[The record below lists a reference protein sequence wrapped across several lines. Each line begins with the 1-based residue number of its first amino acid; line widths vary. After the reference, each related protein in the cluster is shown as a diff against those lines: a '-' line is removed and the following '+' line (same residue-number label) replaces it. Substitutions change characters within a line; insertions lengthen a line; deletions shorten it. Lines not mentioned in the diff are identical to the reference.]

1 MLKGTYYQMSEKMS
15 QKEKNIFQLAR
26 IIAASLKGNA
36 NDEEQRTLREW
47 LSVSTR
53 NKKIYDEFKDGK
65 RLEQKIVESQQINWK
80 NDYQHFIT
88 KRQRTRKNRR
98 MKTII
103 RYAAILTLPIVAAG
117 IFLLQKNDRQTIVS
131 ISEVIKPGEH
141 KAVLIT
147 GGGERITLSD
157 STLSPIQ
164 EQNGM
169 IVNVTNN
176 KVSYILPEDSL
187 CTQGSP
193 IFNTLQIPRGGE
205 YFLTLADG
213 TEVWLNAET
222 EIRYPVQFTGDKR
235 VVYLDGEAY
244 FTVAPDK
251 NKPFTVVS
259 THASVSVLGTQFNF
273 RAYPDERDVQTTLV
287 SGSVIMQSEKYK
299 QQIKLVPGE
308 QGVLE
313 KNSAKLMKQE
323 VNTYL
328 YTAWKDGRFAFRD
341 ARLEDL
347 FNILARWYDLSVFYQ
362 SPEAKDI
369 RFTGD
374 LNKTD
379 DFKSI
384 LKIIEQNERVIFTVN
399 QRTVFIQMPKLF
411 SSSH

>member
-1 MLKGTYYQMSEKMS
+1 MS
-15 QKEKNIFQLAR
+15 QKENNIFQLAR
-26 IIAASLKGNA
+26 IIAASLRGKA

-53 NKKIYDEFKDGK
+53 NEKIYDGFKDGK
-65 RLEQKIVESQQINWK
+65 RLEQKIVESRQINWEK
-80 NDYQHFIT
+80 DYQQFIT

-103 RYAAILTLPIVAAG
+103 RYAAILTLPIVAAS
-117 IFLLQKNDRQTIVS
+117 IFLLQKNDRQAIVS

-147 GGGERITLSD
+147 GGGDRITLSD

-169 IVNVTNN
+169 IVNVMNN
-176 KVSYILPEDSL
+176 KVFYTLPEDSL
-187 CTQGSP
+187 CTQESP

-222 EIRYPVQFTGDKR
+222 EIRYPVQFTGNKR

-251 NKPFTVVS
+251 KKPFTVVS

-273 RAYPDERDVQTTLV
+273 RAYPDEQDVQTTLV

-313 KNSAKLMKQE
+313 KRSANLTKQE

-347 FNILARWYDLSVFYQ
+347 FNILARWYDLSIFYQ

-374 LNKTD
+374 PVSYTHLTLPTN
-379 DFKSI
+379 S
-384 LKIIEQNERVIFTVN
+384 RV
-399 QRTVFIQMPKLF
+399 
-411 SSSH
+411 

>member
-313 KNSAKLMKQE
+313 KKSAKLMKQE

-399 QRTVFIQMPKLF
+399 QRTVFIQAK
-411 SSSH
+411 

>member
-147 GGGERITLSD
+147 GGGERITLSE

-399 QRTVFIQMPKLF
+399 QRTVFIQAK
-411 SSSH
+411 

>member
-103 RYAAILTLPIVAAG
+103 RYAAILTLPIVAAS
-117 IFLLQKNDRQTIVS
+117 IFLLQKNDRQAIVS

-169 IVNVTNN
+169 IVNVMNN
-176 KVSYILPEDSL
+176 KVFYTLPEDSL
-187 CTQGSP
+187 CTQESP

-222 EIRYPVQFTGDKR
+222 EIRYPVQFTGNKR

-251 NKPFTVVS
+251 KKPFTVVS

-399 QRTVFIQMPKLF
+399 QRTVFIQAK
-411 SSSH
+411 

>member
-328 YTAWKDGRFAFRD
+328 YAAWKDGRFAFRD

-399 QRTVFIQMPKLF
+399 QRTVFIQAK
-411 SSSH
+411 

>member
-205 YFLTLADG
+205 HFLTLADG

-399 QRTVFIQMPKLF
+399 QRTVFIQAK
-411 SSSH
+411 

>member
-1 MLKGTYYQMSEKMS
+1 MS
-15 QKEKNIFQLAR
+15 QKENNIFQLAR
-26 IIAASLKGNA
+26 IIAASLRGKA

-53 NKKIYDEFKDGK
+53 NKKIYDGFKDGK
-65 RLEQKIVESQQINWK
+65 RLEQKIVESRQINWEK
-80 NDYQHFIT
+80 DYQQFIT

-98 MKTII
+98 IKTII
-103 RYAAILTLPIVAAG
+103 RYAAILTLPLVAAG
-117 IFLLQKNDRQTIVS
+117 IFLLQKNDRQAIVS

-169 IVNVTNN
+169 IVNVMNN
-176 KVSYILPEDSL
+176 KVFYTLPEDSL
-187 CTQGSP
+187 CTQESP

-251 NKPFTVVS
+251 KKPFTVVS

-313 KNSAKLMKQE
+313 KRSANLTKQE

-384 LKIIEQNERVIFTVN
+384 LKIIEQNERVTFTVN
-399 QRTVFIQMPKLF
+399 QRTVFIQAK
-411 SSSH
+411 

>member
-176 KVSYILPEDSL
+176 KGSYILPEDSL

-251 NKPFTVVS
+251 SKPFTVVS

-299 QQIKLVPGE
+299 QQIKLIPGE

-313 KNSAKLMKQE
+313 KNSAKLTKQK

-362 SPEAKDI
+362 SLEAKDI

-399 QRTVFIQMPKLF
+399 QRTVFIQAK
-411 SSSH
+411 

>member
-1 MLKGTYYQMSEKMS
+1 MS
-15 QKEKNIFQLAR
+15 QKENNIFQLAR
-26 IIAASLKGNA
+26 IIAASLRGKA
-36 NDEEQRTLREW
+36 NDEEQRTLGEW

-53 NKKIYDEFKDGK
+53 NKKIYDGFKDGK
-65 RLEQKIVESQQINWK
+65 RLEQKIVESRQINWEK
-80 NDYQHFIT
+80 DYQQFIT

-103 RYAAILTLPIVAAG
+103 RYAAILTLPIVAAS
-117 IFLLQKNDRQTIVS
+117 IFLLQKNDRQAIVS

-147 GGGERITLSD
+147 GGGDRITLSD
-157 STLSPIQ
+157 STLAPIQ

-169 IVNVTNN
+169 IVNVTNS
-176 KVSYILPEDSL
+176 KISCILPEDSL
-187 CTQGSP
+187 RVHENP

-222 EIRYPVQFTGDKR
+222 EIRYPVQFTGNKR

-251 NKPFTVVS
+251 KNPFTVVS

-273 RAYPDERDVQTTLV
+273 RAYPDEQDVQTTLV

-299 QQIKLVPGE
+299 QQVKLVPGE

-313 KNSAKLMKQE
+313 KRSANLTKQE

-384 LKIIEQNERVIFTVN
+384 LKIIEQNERVTFTVN
-399 QRTVFIQMPKLF
+399 QRTVFIQAK
-411 SSSH
+411 

>member
-1 MLKGTYYQMSEKMS
+1 MS
-15 QKEKNIFQLAR
+15 QKENNIFQLAR
-26 IIAASLKGNA
+26 IIAASLRGKA

-53 NKKIYDEFKDGK
+53 NEKIYDGFKDGK
-65 RLEQKIVESQQINWK
+65 RLEQKIVESRQINWEK
-80 NDYQHFIT
+80 DYQQFIT

-103 RYAAILTLPIVAAG
+103 RYAAILTLPIVAAS
-117 IFLLQKNDRQTIVS
+117 IFLLQKNDRQAIVS

-147 GGGERITLSD
+147 GGGDRITLSD

-169 IVNVTNN
+169 IVNVMNN
-176 KVSYILPEDSL
+176 KVFYTLPEDSL
-187 CTQGSP
+187 CTQESP

-222 EIRYPVQFTGDKR
+222 EIRYPVQFTGNKR

-251 NKPFTVVS
+251 KKPFTVVS

-273 RAYPDERDVQTTLV
+273 RAYPDEQDVQTTLV

-299 QQIKLVPGE
+299 QQVKLVPGE

-313 KNSAKLMKQE
+313 KRSANLTKLE

-379 DFKSI
+379 DFKPI
-384 LKIIEQNERVIFTVN
+384 LKIIEQNERVTFTVN
-399 QRTVFIQMPKLF
+399 QRTVFIQAK
-411 SSSH
+411 

>member
-1 MLKGTYYQMSEKMS
+1 MS
-15 QKEKNIFQLAR
+15 QKENNIFQLAR
-26 IIAASLKGNA
+26 IIAASLRGKA

-53 NKKIYDEFKDGK
+53 NKKIYDGFKDGK

-103 RYAAILTLPIVAAG
+103 RYAAILTLPIVTAG
-117 IFLLQKNDRQTIVS
+117 IFLLQKNDRQAIVS

-169 IVNVTNN
+169 IVNVMNN
-176 KVSYILPEDSL
+176 KVFYTLPEDSL
-187 CTQGSP
+187 CTQESP

-222 EIRYPVQFTGDKR
+222 EIRYPVQFTGNKR

-251 NKPFTVVS
+251 KKPFTVVS

-273 RAYPDERDVQTTLV
+273 RAYPDEQDVQTTLV

-313 KNSAKLMKQE
+313 KRSANLTKQE

-384 LKIIEQNERVIFTVN
+384 LKIIEQNERVTFTVN
-399 QRTVFIQMPKLF
+399 QRTVFIQAK
-411 SSSH
+411 

>member
-1 MLKGTYYQMSEKMS
+1 MS
-15 QKEKNIFQLAR
+15 QKENNIFQLAR
-26 IIAASLKGNA
+26 IIAASLRGKA

-53 NKKIYDEFKDGK
+53 NEKIYDGFKDGK
-65 RLEQKIVESQQINWK
+65 RLEQKIVESRQINWEK
-80 NDYQHFIT
+80 DYQQFIT

-103 RYAAILTLPIVAAG
+103 RYAAILTLPIVAAS
-117 IFLLQKNDRQTIVS
+117 IFLLQKNDRQAIVS

-147 GGGERITLSD
+147 GGGDRITLSD

-169 IVNVTNN
+169 IVNVMNN
-176 KVSYILPEDSL
+176 KVFYTLPEDSL
-187 CTQGSP
+187 CTQESP

-235 VVYLDGEAY
+235 IVYLDGEAY

-299 QQIKLVPGE
+299 QQIKLIPGE

-313 KNSAKLMKQE
+313 KNSAKLTKQK

-328 YTAWKDGRFAFRD
+328 YTAWKDGRFAFRN

-347 FNILARWYDLSVFYQ
+347 FSILARWYDLSIFYQ
-362 SPEAKDI
+362 SSEAKDI

-384 LKIIEQNERVIFTVN
+384 LKIIEQNERVTFTVN
-399 QRTVFIQMPKLF
+399 QRTVFIQAK
-411 SSSH
+411 

>member
-1 MLKGTYYQMSEKMS
+1 MS

-169 IVNVTNN
+169 IVNVMNN
-176 KVSYILPEDSL
+176 KVFYTLPEDSL
-187 CTQGSP
+187 CTQESP

-222 EIRYPVQFTGDKR
+222 EIRYPVQFTGNKR

-251 NKPFTVVS
+251 KKPFTVVS

-273 RAYPDERDVQTTLV
+273 RAYPDEQDVQTTLV

-299 QQIKLVPGE
+299 QQVKLVPGE

-313 KNSAKLMKQE
+313 KRSANLTKLE

-384 LKIIEQNERVIFTVN
+384 LKIIEQNERVTFTVN
-399 QRTVFIQMPKLF
+399 QRTVFIQAK
-411 SSSH
+411 

>member
-299 QQIKLVPGE
+299 QQIKLGPGE

-399 QRTVFIQMPKLF
+399 QRTVFIQAK
-411 SSSH
+411 

>member
-1 MLKGTYYQMSEKMS
+1 MS
-15 QKEKNIFQLAR
+15 QKENNIFQLAR
-26 IIAASLKGNA
+26 IIAASLRGKA
-36 NDEEQRTLREW
+36 NDEEQRTLGEW

-53 NKKIYDEFKDGK
+53 NKKIYDGFKDGK
-65 RLEQKIVESQQINWK
+65 RLEQKIVESRQINWEK
-80 NDYQHFIT
+80 DYQQFIT

-103 RYAAILTLPIVAAG
+103 RYAAILTLPIVAAS
-117 IFLLQKNDRQTIVS
+117 IFLLQKNDRQAIVS

-147 GGGERITLSD
+147 GGGDRITLSD

-169 IVNVTNN
+169 IVNVMNN
-176 KVSYILPEDSL
+176 KVFYTLPEDSL
-187 CTQGSP
+187 CTQESP

-222 EIRYPVQFTGDKR
+222 EIRYPVQFTGNKR

-251 NKPFTVVS
+251 KKPFTVVS

-273 RAYPDERDVQTTLV
+273 RAYPDEQDVQTTLV

-313 KNSAKLMKQE
+313 KRSANLTKQE

-347 FNILARWYDLSVFYQ
+347 FNILARWYDLSIFYQ

-399 QRTVFIQMPKLF
+399 QRTVFIQAK
-411 SSSH
+411 

>member
-147 GGGERITLSD
+147 GGGERITLLD

-399 QRTVFIQMPKLF
+399 QRTVFIQAK
-411 SSSH
+411 

>member
-36 NDEEQRTLREW
+36 NDEEQCTLREW

-399 QRTVFIQMPKLF
+399 QRTVFIQAK
-411 SSSH
+411 

>member
-88 KRQRTRKNRR
+88 KRQRTRKHRR

-399 QRTVFIQMPKLF
+399 QRTVFIQAK
-411 SSSH
+411 

>member
-1 MLKGTYYQMSEKMS
+1 MS
-15 QKEKNIFQLAR
+15 QKENNIFQLAR
-26 IIAASLKGNA
+26 IIAASLRGKA

-53 NKKIYDEFKDGK
+53 NEKIYDGFKDGK
-65 RLEQKIVESQQINWK
+65 RLEQKIVESRQINWEK
-80 NDYQHFIT
+80 DYQQFIT

-98 MKTII
+98 IKTII
-103 RYAAILTLPIVAAG
+103 RYAAILTLPLVAAG
-117 IFLLQKNDRQTIVS
+117 IFLLQKNDRQAIVS

-169 IVNVTNN
+169 IVNVMNN
-176 KVSYILPEDSL
+176 KVFYTLPEDSL
-187 CTQGSP
+187 CTQESP

-222 EIRYPVQFTGDKR
+222 EIRYPVQFTGNKR

-251 NKPFTVVS
+251 KKPFTVVS

-273 RAYPDERDVQTTLV
+273 RAYPDEQDVQTTLV

-299 QQIKLVPGE
+299 QQVKLVPGE

-313 KNSAKLMKQE
+313 KRSANLTKQE

-384 LKIIEQNERVIFTVN
+384 LKIIEQNERVTFTVN
-399 QRTVFIQMPKLF
+399 QRTVFIQAK
-411 SSSH
+411 

>member
-1 MLKGTYYQMSEKMS
+1 MS
-15 QKEKNIFQLAR
+15 QKENNIFQLAR
-26 IIAASLKGNA
+26 IIAASLRGKA

-53 NKKIYDEFKDGK
+53 NKKIYDGFKDGK
-65 RLEQKIVESQQINWK
+65 RLEQKIVESRQINWEK
-80 NDYQHFIT
+80 DYQQFIT

-103 RYAAILTLPIVAAG
+103 RYAAILTLPIVAAS
-117 IFLLQKNDRQTIVS
+117 IFLLQKNDRQAIVS

-205 YFLTLADG
+205 YFVILDDG
-213 TEVWLNAET
+213 TKVWLNAET
-222 EIRYPVQFTGDKR
+222 EIRYPVQFTGNKR

-251 NKPFTVVS
+251 KKPFTVVS

-273 RAYPDERDVQTTLV
+273 RAYPDEQDVQTTLV

-313 KNSAKLMKQE
+313 KRSANLTKQE

-384 LKIIEQNERVIFTVN
+384 LKIIEQNERVTFTVN
-399 QRTVFIQMPKLF
+399 QRTVFIQAK
-411 SSSH
+411 

>member
-53 NKKIYDEFKDGK
+53 NKKIYDGFKDGK
-65 RLEQKIVESQQINWK
+65 RLEQKIVESRQINWEK
-80 NDYQHFIT
+80 DYQQFIT

-399 QRTVFIQMPKLF
+399 QRTVFIQAK
-411 SSSH
+411 

>member
-244 FTVAPDK
+244 FTVSPDK

-399 QRTVFIQMPKLF
+399 QRTVFIQAK
-411 SSSH
+411 

>member
-1 MLKGTYYQMSEKMS
+1 MS
-15 QKEKNIFQLAR
+15 QKENNIFQLAR
-26 IIAASLKGNA
+26 IIAASLRGKA

-53 NKKIYDEFKDGK
+53 NKKIYDGFKDGK
-65 RLEQKIVESQQINWK
+65 RLEQKIVESRQINWEK
-80 NDYQHFIT
+80 DYQQFIT

-98 MKTII
+98 IKTII
-103 RYAAILTLPIVAAG
+103 RYAAILTLPLVAAG
-117 IFLLQKNDRQTIVS
+117 IFLLQKNDRQAIVS

-169 IVNVTNN
+169 IVNVMNN
-176 KVSYILPEDSL
+176 KVFYTLPEDSL
-187 CTQGSP
+187 CTQESP

-222 EIRYPVQFTGDKR
+222 EIRYPVQFTGNKR

-251 NKPFTVVS
+251 KKPFTVVS

-273 RAYPDERDVQTTLV
+273 RASPDEQDVQTTLV

-313 KNSAKLMKQE
+313 KRSANLTKQE

-384 LKIIEQNERVIFTVN
+384 LKIIEQNERVTFTVN
-399 QRTVFIQMPKLF
+399 QRTVFIQAK
-411 SSSH
+411 

>member
-36 NDEEQRTLREW
+36 NDEEQRTLGEW

-399 QRTVFIQMPKLF
+399 QRTVFIQAK
-411 SSSH
+411 

>member
-251 NKPFTVVS
+251 NKPLTVVS

-399 QRTVFIQMPKLF
+399 QRTVFIQAK
-411 SSSH
+411 

>member
-251 NKPFTVVS
+251 NKPFTGVS

-299 QQIKLVPGE
+299 QQITLVPGE

-399 QRTVFIQMPKLF
+399 QRTVFIQAK
-411 SSSH
+411 

>member
-273 RAYPDERDVQTTLV
+273 RAYPDERDVQITLV

-399 QRTVFIQMPKLF
+399 QRTVFIQAK
-411 SSSH
+411 

>member
-1 MLKGTYYQMSEKMS
+1 MS
-15 QKEKNIFQLAR
+15 QKENNIFQLAR
-26 IIAASLKGNA
+26 IIAASLRGKA

-53 NKKIYDEFKDGK
+53 NKKIYDGFKDGK
-65 RLEQKIVESQQINWK
+65 RLEQKIVESRQINWEK
-80 NDYQHFIT
+80 DYQQFIT

-98 MKTII
+98 IKTII
-103 RYAAILTLPIVAAG
+103 RYAAILTLPLVAAG
-117 IFLLQKNDRQTIVS
+117 IFLLQKNDRQAIVS

-147 GGGERITLSD
+147 GGGDRITLSD

-169 IVNVTNN
+169 IVNVMNN
-176 KVSYILPEDSL
+176 KVFYTLPEDSL
-187 CTQGSP
+187 CTQESP

-222 EIRYPVQFTGDKR
+222 EIRYPVQFTGNKR

-251 NKPFTVVS
+251 KKPFTVVS

-273 RAYPDERDVQTTLV
+273 RAYPDEQDVQTTLV

-299 QQIKLVPGE
+299 QQVKLVPGE

-313 KNSAKLMKQE
+313 KRSANLTKQE

-347 FNILARWYDLSVFYQ
+347 FNILARWYDLSIFYQ

-384 LKIIEQNERVIFTVN
+384 LKIIEQNERVTFTVN
-399 QRTVFIQMPKLF
+399 QHTVFIQAK
-411 SSSH
+411 

>member
-1 MLKGTYYQMSEKMS
+1 MSEKMS

-299 QQIKLVPGE
+299 QQIKLIPGE

-399 QRTVFIQMPKLF
+399 QRTVFIQAK
-411 SSSH
+411 

>member
-1 MLKGTYYQMSEKMS
+1 MS
-15 QKEKNIFQLAR
+15 QKENNIFQLAR
-26 IIAASLKGNA
+26 IIAASLRGKA

-53 NKKIYDEFKDGK
+53 NEKIYDGFKDGK
-65 RLEQKIVESQQINWK
+65 RLEQKIVESRQINWEK
-80 NDYQHFIT
+80 DYQQFIT

-103 RYAAILTLPIVAAG
+103 RYVAAS
-117 IFLLQKNDRQTIVS
+117 IFLLQKNDRQAIVS

-147 GGGERITLSD
+147 GGGDRITLSD

-169 IVNVTNN
+169 IVNVMNN
-176 KVSYILPEDSL
+176 KVFYTLPEDSL
-187 CTQGSP
+187 CTQESP

-222 EIRYPVQFTGDKR
+222 EIRYPVQFTGNKR
-235 VVYLDGEAY
+235 VVDLDGEAY
-244 FTVAPDK
+244 FTVGPDK
-251 NKPFTVVS
+251 KNPLTVVS

-273 RAYPDERDVQTTLV
+273 RAYPDEQDVQTTLV

-299 QQIKLVPGE
+299 QQVKLVPGE
-308 QGVLE
+308 PGVLE
-313 KNSAKLMKQE
+313 KRSANLTKLE

-384 LKIIEQNERVIFTVN
+384 LKIIEQNERVTFTVN
-399 QRTVFIQMPKLF
+399 QRTVFIQAK
-411 SSSH
+411 

>member
-15 QKEKNIFQLAR
+15 QKENNIFQLAR
-26 IIAASLKGNA
+26 IIAASLRGKA

-65 RLEQKIVESQQINWK
+65 RLEQKIVESRQINWEK
-80 NDYQHFIT
+80 DYQQFIT

-103 RYAAILTLPIVAAG
+103 RYAAILTLPIVAAS
-117 IFLLQKNDRQTIVS
+117 IFLLQKNDRQAIVS

-147 GGGERITLSD
+147 GGGDRITLSD

-169 IVNVTNN
+169 IVNVMNN
-176 KVSYILPEDSL
+176 KVFYTLPEDSL
-187 CTQGSP
+187 CTQESP

-222 EIRYPVQFTGDKR
+222 EIRYPVQFTGNKR

-251 NKPFTVVS
+251 KKPFTVVS

-384 LKIIEQNERVIFTVN
+384 LKIIEQNERVTFTVN
-399 QRTVFIQMPKLF
+399 QRTVFIQAK
-411 SSSH
+411 

>member
-1 MLKGTYYQMSEKMS
+1 MS
-15 QKEKNIFQLAR
+15 QKENNIFQLAR
-26 IIAASLKGNA
+26 IIAASLRGNA

-53 NKKIYDEFKDGK
+53 NEKIYDGFKDGK
-65 RLEQKIVESQQINWK
+65 RLEQKIVESRQINWEK
-80 NDYQHFIT
+80 DYQQFIT

-103 RYAAILTLPIVAAG
+103 RYAAILTLPIVAAS
-117 IFLLQKNDRQTIVS
+117 IFLLQKNDRQAIVS

-147 GGGERITLSD
+147 GGGDRITLSD

-169 IVNVTNN
+169 IVNVMNN
-176 KVSYILPEDSL
+176 KVFYTLPEDSL
-187 CTQGSP
+187 CTQESP

-222 EIRYPVQFTGDKR
+222 EIRYPVQFTGNKR

-251 NKPFTVVS
+251 KKPFTVVS

-273 RAYPDERDVQTTLV
+273 RAYPDEQDVQTTLV

-299 QQIKLVPGE
+299 QQVKLVPGE

-313 KNSAKLMKQE
+313 KRSANLTKLE

-384 LKIIEQNERVIFTVN
+384 LKIIEQNERVTFTVN
-399 QRTVFIQMPKLF
+399 QRTVFIQAK
-411 SSSH
+411 

>member
-88 KRQRTRKNRR
+88 KRQRTRNNRR

-273 RAYPDERDVQTTLV
+273 RAYPEERDVQTTLV

-399 QRTVFIQMPKLF
+399 QRTVFIQAK
-411 SSSH
+411 

>member
-1 MLKGTYYQMSEKMS
+1 MS
-15 QKEKNIFQLAR
+15 QKENNIFQLAR
-26 IIAASLKGNA
+26 IIAASLRGKA
-36 NDEEQRTLREW
+36 NDEEQRTLGEW

-53 NKKIYDEFKDGK
+53 NKKIYDGFKDGK
-65 RLEQKIVESQQINWK
+65 RLEQKIVESRQINWEK
-80 NDYQHFIT
+80 DYQQFIT

-103 RYAAILTLPIVAAG
+103 RYAAILTLPIVAAS
-117 IFLLQKNDRQTIVS
+117 IFLLQKNDRQAIVS

-147 GGGERITLSD
+147 GGGDRITLSD

-169 IVNVTNN
+169 IVNVMNN
-176 KVSYILPEDSL
+176 KVFYTLPEDSL
-187 CTQGSP
+187 CTQESP

-222 EIRYPVQFTGDKR
+222 EIRYPVQFTGNKR

-251 NKPFTVVS
+251 KKPFTVVS

-273 RAYPDERDVQTTLV
+273 RAYPDEQDVQTTLV

-313 KNSAKLMKQE
+313 KRSANLTKQE

-347 FNILARWYDLSVFYQ
+347 FNILARWYDLSIFYQ

-384 LKIIEQNERVIFTVN
+384 LKIIEQNERVTFTVN
-399 QRTVFIQMPKLF
+399 QHTVFIQAK
-411 SSSH
+411 

>member
-1 MLKGTYYQMSEKMS
+1 MS
-15 QKEKNIFQLAR
+15 QKENNIFQLAR
-26 IIAASLKGNA
+26 IIAASLRGKA

-53 NKKIYDEFKDGK
+53 NEKIYDGFKDGK
-65 RLEQKIVESQQINWK
+65 RLEQKIVESRQINWEK
-80 NDYQHFIT
+80 DYQQFIT

-103 RYAAILTLPIVAAG
+103 RYAAILTLPIVAAS
-117 IFLLQKNDRQTIVS
+117 IFLLQKNDRQAIVS

-147 GGGERITLSD
+147 GGGDRITLSD

-169 IVNVTNN
+169 IVNVMNN
-176 KVSYILPEDSL
+176 KVFYTLPEDSL
-187 CTQGSP
+187 CTQESP

-222 EIRYPVQFTGDKR
+222 EIRYPVQFTGNKR

-251 NKPFTVVS
+251 KKPFTVVS

-273 RAYPDERDVQTTLV
+273 RAYPDEQDVQTTLV

-299 QQIKLVPGE
+299 QQVKLVPGE

-313 KNSAKLMKQE
+313 KRSANLTKLE

-384 LKIIEQNERVIFTVN
+384 LKIIEQNELVTFTVN
-399 QRTVFIQMPKLF
+399 QRTVFIQAK
-411 SSSH
+411 

>member
-1 MLKGTYYQMSEKMS
+1 MS
-15 QKEKNIFQLAR
+15 QKENNIFQLAR
-26 IIAASLKGNA
+26 IIAASLRGKA

-53 NKKIYDEFKDGK
+53 NKKIYDGFKDGK
-65 RLEQKIVESQQINWK
+65 RLEQKIVESRQINWEK
-80 NDYQHFIT
+80 DYQQFIT

-98 MKTII
+98 IKTII
-103 RYAAILTLPIVAAG
+103 RYAAILTLPLVAAG
-117 IFLLQKNDRQTIVS
+117 IFLLQKNDRQAIVS

-169 IVNVTNN
+169 IVNVMNN
-176 KVSYILPEDSL
+176 KVFYTLPEDSL
-187 CTQGSP
+187 CTQESP

-222 EIRYPVQFTGDKR
+222 EIRYPVQFTGNKR

-251 NKPFTVVS
+251 KKPFTVVS

-273 RAYPDERDVQTTLV
+273 RAYPDEQDVQTTLV

-313 KNSAKLMKQE
+313 KRSANLTKQE

-347 FNILARWYDLSVFYQ
+347 FNILARWYDLSIFYQ

-384 LKIIEQNERVIFTVN
+384 LKIIEQNERVTFTVN
-399 QRTVFIQMPKLF
+399 QRTVFIQAK
-411 SSSH
+411 

>member
-1 MLKGTYYQMSEKMS
+1 MS
-15 QKEKNIFQLAR
+15 QKENNIFQLAR
-26 IIAASLKGNA
+26 IIAASLRGKA

-53 NKKIYDEFKDGK
+53 NKKIYDGFKDGK
-65 RLEQKIVESQQINWK
+65 RLEQKIVESRQINWEK
-80 NDYQHFIT
+80 DYQQFIT

-98 MKTII
+98 IKTII
-103 RYAAILTLPIVAAG
+103 RYAAILTLPLVAAG
-117 IFLLQKNDRQTIVS
+117 IFLLQKNDRQAIVS

-147 GGGERITLSD
+147 GGGDRITLSD

-169 IVNVTNN
+169 IVNVMNN
-176 KVSYILPEDSL
+176 KVFYTLPEDSL
-187 CTQGSP
+187 CTQESP

-222 EIRYPVQFTGDKR
+222 EIRYPVQFTGNKR

-251 NKPFTVVS
+251 KKPFTVVS

-273 RAYPDERDVQTTLV
+273 RAYPDEQDVQTTLV

-299 QQIKLVPGE
+299 QQVKLVPGE

-313 KNSAKLMKQE
+313 KRSANLTKQE

-384 LKIIEQNERVIFTVN
+384 LKIIEQNERVTFTVN
-399 QRTVFIQMPKLF
+399 QHTVFIQAK
-411 SSSH
+411 

>member
-1 MLKGTYYQMSEKMS
+1 MS
-15 QKEKNIFQLAR
+15 QKENNIFQLAR
-26 IIAASLKGNA
+26 IIAASLRGKA

-53 NKKIYDEFKDGK
+53 NKKIYDGFKDGK
-65 RLEQKIVESQQINWK
+65 RLEQKIVESRQINWEK
-80 NDYQHFIT
+80 DYQQFIT

-98 MKTII
+98 IKTII
-103 RYAAILTLPIVAAG
+103 RYAAILTLPLVAAG
-117 IFLLQKNDRQTIVS
+117 IFLLQKNDRQAIVS

-169 IVNVTNN
+169 IVNVMNN
-176 KVSYILPEDSL
+176 KVFYTLPEDSL
-187 CTQGSP
+187 CTQESP

-222 EIRYPVQFTGDKR
+222 EIRYPVQFTGNKR

-251 NKPFTVVS
+251 KKPFTVVS

-273 RAYPDERDVQTTLV
+273 RAYPDEQDVQTTLV

-313 KNSAKLMKQE
+313 KRPANLTKQE

-384 LKIIEQNERVIFTVN
+384 LKIIEQNERVTFTVS
-399 QRTVFIQMPKLF
+399 QRTVFIQAK
-411 SSSH
+411 

>member
-273 RAYPDERDVQTTLV
+273 RAYPDERDVLTTLV

-399 QRTVFIQMPKLF
+399 QRTVFIQAK
-411 SSSH
+411 